1 MTAPIGR
8 RIRHDVAMPTVAA
21 LIVAAL
27 CLQVVLATAVFRRVD
42 AGLRLWH
49 CHAAVGYGHPAE
61 LDTCLNRT

>member
-8 RIRHDVAMPTVAA
+8 RIRHDVAMPAIAA

-42 AGLRLWH
+42 AGLALWK

-61 LDTCLNRT
+61 LDACLSQA